1 MKIPS
6 RSLVALDEFDRHM
19 PHLQL
24 AAAAFRD
31 QKPRGG
37 WVRGIRS
44 LLRMSMRDF
53 AVRIKFGQSASVKE
67 LERNERMG
75 TIKLITLIRAADAL
89 NADFVYAIIPR
100 TPLREFVAVRAREI
114 LKERLG
120 SGFHSAPQWQI
131 DMLTGSIERKLK
143 TLWHQ

>member
-1 MKIPS
+1 
-6 RSLVALDEFDRHM
+6 
-19 PHLQL
+19 
-24 AAAAFRD
+24 
-31 QKPRGG
+31 
-37 WVRGIRS
+37 VRGIRS

-53 AVRIKFGQSASVKE
+53 AVRIKFGQSSSVKE

-100 TPLREFVAVRAREI
+100 TPLREFVAARAREI

-131 DMLTGSIERKLK
+131 DMLTGSIERRLK

>member
-6 RSLVALDEFDRHM
+6 PSLMALDQFDRHI

-24 AAAAFRD
+24 AAAALRD

-37 WVRGIRS
+37 WVRGIRN
-44 LLRMSMRDF
+44 LLQMSMRDF
-53 AVRIKFGQSASVKE
+53 AVRIDFRQPASVKE
-67 LERNERMG
+67 LERNERLG
-75 TIKLITLIRAADAL
+75 TISLQTLVRAADAL

-100 TPLREFVAVRAREI
+100 TPLREFVAIRAREL

-120 SGFHSAPQWQI
+120 ARFHSAPQWQL
-131 DMLTGSIERKLK
+131 DMLAGSIERRLK
-143 TLWHQ
+143 NLWD